1 MDEAGRAPESPLIVA
16 PPGLDLDPEV
26 KAPDAVTENE
36 VMSEDAITS
45 NGASSHHNGGAADDS
60 SRRVPFPADEI
71 GKKKG
76 PAHLV
81 TESDAASDGSA
92 AEPKDSDGHSD
103 GLVSTAS
110 GVLDSG
116 RQAVKQAMAATTNW
130 FSPSAKSDAS
140 DSDEAATTGSAA
152 PRHAS
157 PAVPGG
163 SIMARRRRVPA
174 PAPRVLRSS
183 RPASAGPPSPRRLPP
198 HRLAP
203 HRLAPPRLA
212 PPRPRHRRLGILG
225 IRPRRLRLPRRPRR
239 PRRPRP
245 PGRRVPGVRR
255 HYGGRCVRLRG
266 RRPRRPHSVPRRQAP
281 ARAGQALRHPRRV

>member
-1 MDEAGRAPESPLIVA
+1 MDEAGRAPEPPLIVA
-16 PPGLDLDPEV
+16 PPGLDIDPEV
-26 KAPDAVTENE
+26 KVPDAVTENE

-81 TESDAASDGSA
+81 TESDAGSNGSV

-140 DSDEAATTGSAA
+140 DSDQAGTTGSSS

-163 SIMARRRRVPA
+163 SIMAPPPPSSGSGAPGPSVFSPGERRPTFTA
-174 PAPRVLRSS
+174 SS
-183 RPASAGPPSPRRLPP
+183 TATSSGPASSGP

-203 HRLAPPRLA
+203 HRPR
-212 PPRPRHRRLGILG
+212 RRCLGILG
-225 IRPRRLRLPRRPRR
+225 IRPRRLRLPPR

-245 PGRRVPGVRR
+245 PRRRVPGVRR
-255 HYGGRCVRLRG
+255 RCGGRCVRLRG

-281 ARAGQALRHPRRV
+281 ARADQALRRPRRV